1 MASSTWGASTE
12 TGAAWL
18 SFDRTVTLRMFCR
31 SMPMPSSKHS
41 SMDLCCK
48 AIELLSFVHGS
59 DDGSANRFA
68 LSRNVGPVE
77 RGPVAKR
84 GCLKREQR
92 RSRLPNCDH
101 RRDPQ

>member
-1 MASSTWGASTE
+1 MPPKGRYRLRDYEKTFCPDLTSHNHIFDMRGIDRNR
-12 TGAAWL
+12 GAWL

-48 AIELLSFVHGS
+48 GIEFSVSYKAH
-59 DDGSANRFA
+59 GSANQFA
-68 LSRNVGPVE
+68 LSRNAGSVE

-84 GCLKREQR
+84 R
-92 RSRLPNCDH
+92 
-101 RRDPQ
+101 